1 MRVLGIDLGEKR
13 VGLAI
18 SDPMGMIASPYDVW
32 DGRDRD
38 GLPGRIRRLVE
49 ERSIGTVV
57 VGLPNR
63 TDRLG
68 GEKAEACEAFAR
80 VLRERLQVPV
90 EMMDERLTTVIAH
103 QAMCEGGVK
112 EKKRR
117 QSVDK
122 IAAVIILQS
131 WLDKQSRPGNF
142 DPPEWDF

>member
-1 MRVLGIDLGEKR
+1 MRVLGIDLGDRR

-68 GEKAEACEAFAR
+68 GERAGACEAFAQI
-80 VLRERLQVPV
+80 LRERLQVPV
-90 EMMDERLTTVIAH
+90 EMMDERLTTVMAH
-103 QAMCEGGVK
+103 QAMREGGMK
-112 EKKRR
+112 EKKHR

-122 IAAVIILQS
+122 VAAVIILQS
-131 WLDKQSRPGNF
+131 WLDKQSRPSNF